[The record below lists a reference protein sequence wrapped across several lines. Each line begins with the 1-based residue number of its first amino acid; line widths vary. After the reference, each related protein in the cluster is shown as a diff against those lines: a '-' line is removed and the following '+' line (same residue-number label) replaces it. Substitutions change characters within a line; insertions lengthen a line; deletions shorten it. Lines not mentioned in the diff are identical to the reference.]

1 MQSKNAEHVD
11 VKEFVK
17 TWLDGK
23 YLEII
28 APTARIAI
36 FKEEFKEIAKKL
48 GKIVEEVEE
57 ERWIK
62 SKKKQIKCGRCQTR
76 S

>member
-1 MQSKNAEHVD
+1 MQSKNEEHID

-23 YLEII
+23 YLEKI
-28 APTARIAI
+28 APTAQLAK

-57 ERWIK
+57 E
-62 SKKKQIKCGRCQTR
+62 
-76 S
+76 